1 MVQNILE
8 SYAYTTLD
16 NSNVFLQARACS
28 VYKKYGRFDFQ
39 DHSHLLAATN
49 KISNL
54 LKSDCIVVKV
64 EAALAIS
71 ELLNHQEVVD
81 FIRPNLGNILRIF
94 LKIMDDVDYD
104 DLIVAL
110 KDIVDKYGEEVAPYS
125 VSLCQKL
132 SEAYLR
138 LLQAKGNCDDEDN
151 ELGLTADGIL
161 TAIRRILN
169 SISGRFP

>member
-1 MVQNILE
+1 
-8 SYAYTTLD
+8 
-16 NSNVFLQARACS
+16 
-28 VYKKYGRFDFQ
+28 
-39 DHSHLLAATN
+39 
-49 KISNL
+49 

-110 KDIVDKYGEEVAPYS
+110 KDIVDKYGEEVAPYA
-125 VSLCQKL
+125 VSLC
-132 SEAYLR
+132 
-138 LLQAKGNCDDEDN
+138 
-151 ELGLTADGIL
+151 
-161 TAIRRILN
+161 
-169 SISGRFP
+169 